1 MCDSSIKN
9 GLCFSILRKND
20 YFWVKHGVCLN
31 AVAII
36 ITLIVAPGSENTTL
50 VFPIRG
56 TPTDT
61 ICIDR
66 IAYTNLSLKCLTAY
80 FKMFIIFDPLNEML
94 RNFVEMLHIEHYLCP
109 QICRTIETKL

>member
-1 MCDSSIKN
+1 MSKN
-9 GLCFSILRKND
+9 
-20 YFWVKHGVCLN
+20 GVCLN

-36 ITLIVAPGSENTTL
+36 ITLIVAPGSTKTTL
-50 VFPIRG
+50 VFPIRD

-80 FKMFIIFDPLNEML
+80 FKMFITFDPLNEIL
-94 RNFVEMLHIEHYLCP
+94 RNFVQMLQSGHDLRV
-109 QICRTIETKL
+109 QICRPIENKL